1 MSKSIG
7 ITKARDDFS
16 EMINRVAYG
25 GERYVVERRGKPLVT
40 VISAVEY
47 QALLHLLSKGGISD
61 EVHGIP
67 VRIRFDGDR
76 YFVSDDVLD
85 MYGIGDT
92 IKEAEEDYWIAVQ
105 EYYDDLSAN
114 ADKLVG
120 YLREHLAF
128 LQGVAAT
135 PEEAS

>member
-16 EMINRVAYG
+16 EMINRVAWG

-92 IKEAEEDYWIAVQ
+92 I
-105 EYYDDLSAN
+105 
-114 ADKLVG
+114 
-120 YLREHLAF
+120 
-128 LQGVAAT
+128 
-135 PEEAS
+135 